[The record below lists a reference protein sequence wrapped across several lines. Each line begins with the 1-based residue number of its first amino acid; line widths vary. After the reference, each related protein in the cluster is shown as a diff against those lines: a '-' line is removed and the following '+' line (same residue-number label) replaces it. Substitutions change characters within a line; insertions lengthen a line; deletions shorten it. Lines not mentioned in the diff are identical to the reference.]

1 MPSFETSE
9 YLVISPGK
17 TEEKEEHPYPEETEI
32 HVQKLRRAYTAG
44 DIEKQIDKRVG
55 YEIERPQALPQSYE
69 DQRQDSA
76 YDENIVPLFRGS

>member
-1 MPSFETSE
+1 MSYESLPPQDE
-9 YLVISPGK
+9 I
-17 TEEKEEHPYPEETEI
+17 TEMDGWNIDNK
-32 HVQKLRRAYTAG
+32 QAANAG

-55 YEIERPQALPQSYE
+55 YEIEAPQTLPPSYE